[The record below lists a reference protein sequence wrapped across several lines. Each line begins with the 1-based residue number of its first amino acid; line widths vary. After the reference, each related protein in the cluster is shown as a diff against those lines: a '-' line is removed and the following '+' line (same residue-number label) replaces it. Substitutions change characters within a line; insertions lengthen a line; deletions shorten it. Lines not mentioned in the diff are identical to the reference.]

1 MPAPY
6 NNIYCILYQARHATL
21 LFLRNT
27 VRMKKIKT
35 LLLLGA
41 FNAVQASPLLAQ
53 AATGSL
59 SQGASSALGIVMLI
73 GFLFGTLCVIGGGFA
88 IRRGDTDAGKLSI
101 IGGLI
106 IAGAPVIVKALF
118 TAFGNGT
125 STVDVGTFQ

>member
-1 MPAPY
+1 
-6 NNIYCILYQARHATL
+6 
-21 LFLRNT
+21 
-27 VRMKKIKT
+27 MKIFTIAKFT
-35 LLLLGA
+35 
-41 FNAVQASPLLAQ
+41 PLLAQ

-59 SQGASSALGIVMLI
+59 SSGASSALGIVMLI

-101 IGGLI
+101 IGCLI

-118 TAFGNGT
+118 TAFGNSG